1 MEEKKELN
9 TEAQTTAKEEN
20 EKLSEELKTLV
31 SDIVIEFKKSGSM
44 TTAQLLDKLEKYDA
58 GPNDIEEVY
67 KILESSGIQVI
78 NEYERDKEF
87 YDQLLQEVSMDD
99 PVKMY
104 LKDIGKVPL
113 LQPDEENR
121 TRQAYD

>member
-20 EKLSEELKTLV
+20 GKLSEELKTLV

-113 LQPDEENR
+113 LQPDE
-121 TRQAYD
+121 